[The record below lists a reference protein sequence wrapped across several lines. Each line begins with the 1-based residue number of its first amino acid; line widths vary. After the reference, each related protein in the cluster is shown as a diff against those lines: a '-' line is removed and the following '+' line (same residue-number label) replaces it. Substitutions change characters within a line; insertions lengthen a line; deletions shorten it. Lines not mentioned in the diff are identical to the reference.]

1 MAEANSSSPRVVGK
15 GRQLWTR
22 RTSGGSSASASASST
37 APNQQE
43 QREHPDQY
51 PPAAT
56 RSTTSEQPPPPSKK
70 STSDRIAATSAQR
83 FVVPGFSK
91 RKGDNNRAKPRRREG
106 STPRR
111 RSSLVSD
118 AFDLP
123 SSAFFTD
130 FGGATND
137 EANRTGI
144 GLVDDDDDENDDEND
159 DDGTAYSWEFT
170 ISSSHHGSSAG
181 GGGGGGGG
189 GDDAAATDDSTT
201 TTGGNDDGGAVT
213 TTTTTTTTTDDASAV
228 DDTTTTTTS
237 TDDKSTAASTS
248 GKATF
253 YSTVLPYVLGA
264 SAIAGIAGAFLMR
277 KRASATKGLVEEDSN
292 SKALYGGDEG
302 GAGSKF
308 SAAAGK
314 FGLMVGGAAATAA
327 AFVGL
332 RGRGAAVDNESGD
345 PVAGSVSRHY
355 GMMSDGNT
363 HAEDPATRPEF
374 IEVAPR
380 SSYSSPTVISTSA
393 RGIEVEGP
401 SRPSSHY
408 TI

>member
-1 MAEANSSSPRVVGK
+1 M
-15 GRQLWTR
+15 
-22 RTSGGSSASASASST
+22 
-37 APNQQE
+37 
-43 QREHPDQY
+43 
-51 PPAAT
+51 
-56 RSTTSEQPPPPSKK
+56 
-70 STSDRIAATSAQR
+70 
-83 FVVPGFSK
+83 
-91 RKGDNNRAKPRRREG
+91 
-106 STPRR
+106 
-111 RSSLVSD
+111 
-118 AFDLP
+118 
-123 SSAFFTD
+123 
-130 FGGATND
+130 
-137 EANRTGI
+137 
-144 GLVDDDDDENDDEND
+144 
-159 DDGTAYSWEFT
+159 
-170 ISSSHHGSSAG
+170 
-181 GGGGGGGG
+181 
-189 GDDAAATDDSTT
+189 
-201 TTGGNDDGGAVT
+201 
-213 TTTTTTTTTDDASAV
+213 
-228 DDTTTTTTS
+228 
-237 TDDKSTAASTS
+237 
-248 GKATF
+248 
-253 YSTVLPYVLGA
+253 LGA

-277 KRASATKGLVEEDSN
+277 KRVRTILGWRLPPDIIAIISQIYLALIATQASATKGLVEEDSN